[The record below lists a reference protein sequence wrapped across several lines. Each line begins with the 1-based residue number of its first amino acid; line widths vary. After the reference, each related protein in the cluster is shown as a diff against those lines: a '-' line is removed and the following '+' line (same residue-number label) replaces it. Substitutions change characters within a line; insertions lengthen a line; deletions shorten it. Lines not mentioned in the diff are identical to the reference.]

1 MIPILAGLGAAV
13 AFAASVLASTVSSR
27 RIGAGS
33 TVGWVLLI
41 GFPIAALAALADTT
55 GLTSAAAPWLLVAG
69 LGNVIG
75 LSCEYA
81 ALRIGRVSVVAPLTS
96 AEGAVASLMSIV
108 AGARFTVGLLLA
120 LGIIVTGG
128 AVTAASVGPD
138 GSEQPRRPHAALLSV
153 ALALLA
159 AICFGSSLY
168 STGRVSQSL
177 PLGWVLLPARLCGVL
192 LITIPLAARGRLRIE
207 RGVAPVLMV
216 AGLAEIVGFLC
227 LGIGGRANIAIT
239 SVLASQF
246 AAFAA
251 IGAVFLFGERLGA
264 SQKVGILA
272 IAIGTA
278 LVAAVGA

>member
-1 MIPILAGLGAAV
+1 LIAILAGLGAAV

-41 GFPIAALAALADTT
+41 GFPIAAVAAAADTT
-55 GLTSAAAPWLLVAG
+55 GLTAAAIPWLVIAG
-69 LGNVIG
+69 LGNVVG
-75 LSCEYA
+75 LGFEYA

-96 AEGAVASLMSIV
+96 SEGAVASLLSIM
-108 AGARFTVGLLLA
+108 AGARFTAILLLA
-120 LGIIVTGG
+120 LGIVAAGG
-128 AVTAASVGPD
+128 AATAASAEPVG
-138 GSEQPRRPHAALLSV
+138 GEHPRRSRGAVLSV
-153 ALALLA
+153 ALALMA
-159 AICFGSSLY
+159 ALCFGSSLY
-168 STGRVSQSL
+168 ASGRVSQSL

-192 LITIPLAARGRLRIE
+192 LVTIPLATRRRLRMD
-207 RGVAPVLMV
+207 RAVAPALVV

-227 LGIGGRANIAIT
+227 IGIGARTDIAIT

-264 SQKVGILA
+264 IQKAGVAG

>member
-1 MIPILAGLGAAV
+1 LIAILAGLGAAA
-13 AFAASVLASTVSSR
+13 AFAASVLASTVASR

-41 GFPIAALAALADTT
+41 GFPIAAVAALADTT
-55 GLTSAAAPWLLVAG
+55 GLTAAALAWLLVAG

-75 LSCEYA
+75 LGCAYA
-81 ALRIGRVSVVAPLTS
+81 ALRIGRVSVVAPLVS
-96 AEGAVASLMSIV
+96 SEGAVASLLSIL
-108 AGARFTVGLLLA
+108 AGARFTGILLLA
-120 LGIIVTGG
+120 LGIIVAGG
-128 AVTAASVGPD
+128 AMTAASVEPV
-138 GSEQPRRPHAALLSV
+138 GSEQPRRSDAGLLSV

-159 AICFGSSLY
+159 AICFGSGLY
-168 STGRVSQSL
+168 ATGRVSQSL

-192 LITIPLAARGRLRIE
+192 LVTVPLAARGRLRIE
-207 RGVAPVLMV
+207 RAIAPALVV
-216 AGLAEIVGFLC
+216 AGLAEVVGFLC
-227 LGIGGRANIAIT
+227 LGIGARMDITIT

-251 IGAVFLFGERLGA
+251 IGAVFLFGERLGTL
-264 SQKVGILA
+264 QKVGILG

>member
-1 MIPILAGLGAAV
+1 LIAILAGLGAAV
-13 AFAASVLASTVSSR
+13 AWAASVLASTVSSR

-41 GFPIAALAALADTT
+41 GFPIAAVTAAADTT
-55 GLTSAAAPWLLVAG
+55 GLTAAAIPWLVIAG

-75 LSCEYA
+75 LGCEYT

-96 AEGAVASLMSIV
+96 LEGAVASLLSIM
-108 AGARFTVGLLLA
+108 AGARLTAILLLA
-120 LGIIVTGG
+120 LGIIAAGG
-128 AVTAASVGPD
+128 AATAASAGPI
-138 GSEQPRRPHAALLSV
+138 GSEQPRRSHAAMLSV
-153 ALALLA
+153 TLALLA
-159 AICFGSSLY
+159 ALWFGASLY
-168 STGRVSQSL
+168 ATGRVSQSM
-177 PLGWVLLPARLCGVL
+177 PLAWVLLPARLGGVL
-192 LITIPLAARGRLRIE
+192 LVTIPLAARARLRMD
-207 RGVAPVLMV
+207 RAVAPALVV

-227 LGIGGRANIAIT
+227 IGIGARTDIAIT

-251 IGAVFLFGERLGA
+251 IGAVFMLGERLGTI
-264 SQKVGILA
+264 QKAGIVG

>member
-1 MIPILAGLGAAV
+1 MIAILAGLGAAV
-13 AFAASVLASTVSSR
+13 AFAASVLASTVSAR

-41 GFPIAALAALADTT
+41 GFPIAAVAAAADTT
-55 GLTSAAAPWLLVAG
+55 GLTAAAIPWLVIAG

-75 LSCEYA
+75 LGFEYA

-96 AEGAVASLMSIV
+96 SEGAVASLLSIM
-108 AGARFTVGLLLA
+108 AGARFTAILLLA
-120 LGIIVTGG
+120 LGIVAAGG
-128 AVTAASVGPD
+128 AATAASAEPAGR
-138 GSEQPRRPHAALLSV
+138 EQPRRSRAAVLSV

-159 AICFGSSLY
+159 ALCFGSSLY
-168 STGRVSQSL
+168 ATARVSQSL
-177 PLGWVLLPARLCGVL
+177 PLGWVLLPARLGGVL
-192 LITIPLAARGRLRIE
+192 LVTIPMATRGRLRMD
-207 RGVAPVLMV
+207 RAVAPALVV

-227 LGIGGRANIAIT
+227 IGIGARTDIAIT

-251 IGAVFLFGERLGA
+251 IGAVFLFGERLGTI
-264 SQKVGILA
+264 QKAGIVG

>member
-1 MIPILAGLGAAV
+1 MIAILAGLGAAV

-41 GFPIAALAALADTT
+41 GFPIAAVAALADTT
-55 GLTSAAAPWLLVAG
+55 GLTAAAIPWLVIAG

-75 LSCEYA
+75 LGCEYA

-96 AEGAVASLMSIV
+96 AEGAVASLLSVM
-108 AGARFTVGLLLA
+108 AGARFSAVLLLG
-120 LGIIVTGG
+120 LVIVAAGG
-128 AVTAASVGPD
+128 AATAASAEPI
-138 GSEQPRRPHAALLSV
+138 GSEQPRRSPAALLSV
-153 ALALLA
+153 SLALLA
-159 AICFGSSLY
+159 ALCFGASLY
-168 STGRVSQSL
+168 ATARVSQSL
-177 PLGWVLLPARLCGVL
+177 PLNWVLLSPRLCGVL
-192 LITIPLAARGRLRIE
+192 LVTIPMATRGRLRIE
-207 RGVAPVLMV
+207 RAVAPALVV

-227 LGIGGRANIAIT
+227 LGIGVRTNIAIT

-264 SQKVGILA
+264 SQKVGILG

-278 LVAAVGA
+278 LVAAVGT

>member
-1 MIPILAGLGAAV
+1 LIPIVAGLGAAA

-41 GFPIAALAALADTT
+41 GFPIAAVAALADTT
-55 GLTSAAAPWLLVAG
+55 GLTAAAVPWLLVAG

-75 LSCEYA
+75 LGCAYE
-81 ALRIGRVSVVAPLTS
+81 ALRIGRVSVVAPLVS
-96 AEGAVASLMSIV
+96 SEGAVAALMSIV
-108 AGARFTVGLLLA
+108 AGARFTGVLLLA
-120 LGIIVTGG
+120 LGIVVGGG
-128 AVTAASVGPD
+128 AMTAASVEPEG
-138 GSEQPRRPHAALLSV
+138 GERPRRSHAALLSV
-153 ALALLA
+153 ALALMA

-168 STGRVSQSL
+168 ATGRVSQSL
-177 PLGWVLLPARLCGVL
+177 PLGWVLLPARLGGVL
-192 LITIPLAARGRLRIE
+192 LVTLPLAARGRLRTE
-207 RGVAPVLMV
+207 RAVAPALVV
-216 AGLAEIVGFLC
+216 AGLAEIVGFLS
-227 LGIGGRANIAIT
+227 LGIGARTDIAIT

-264 SQKVGILA
+264 MQKVGILG

>member
-1 MIPILAGLGAAV
+1 LIAILAGLGAAV
-13 AFAASVLASTVSSR
+13 AFAASVLASTVSAR

-41 GFPIAALAALADTT
+41 GFPIAAVAAAADTT
-55 GLTSAAAPWLLVAG
+55 GLTAAAIPWLVIAG

-75 LSCEYA
+75 LGFEYA

-96 AEGAVASLMSIV
+96 SEGAVASLLSIM
-108 AGARFTVGLLLA
+108 AGARFTAILLLA
-120 LGIIVTGG
+120 LGIVAAGG
-128 AVTAASVGPD
+128 AATAASAEPAGR
-138 GSEQPRRPHAALLSV
+138 EQPRRSRAAVLSV

-159 AICFGSSLY
+159 ALCFGSSLY
-168 STGRVSQSL
+168 ATARVSQSL
-177 PLGWVLLPARLCGVL
+177 PLGWVLLPARLGGVL
-192 LITIPLAARGRLRIE
+192 LVTIPMATRGRLRMD
-207 RGVAPVLMV
+207 RAVAPALVV

-227 LGIGGRANIAIT
+227 IGIGARTDIAIT

-251 IGAVFLFGERLGA
+251 IGAVFLFGERLGTI
-264 SQKVGILA
+264 QKAGIVG

>member
-1 MIPILAGLGAAV
+1 LIAILAGWGAAV

-41 GFPIAALAALADTT
+41 GFPVAAVAAAADTT
-55 GLTSAAAPWLLVAG
+55 GLSTAAIPWLVIAG
-69 LGNVIG
+69 LGNVLG
-75 LSCEYA
+75 LGCEYA

-96 AEGAVASLMSIV
+96 SEGAVASLLSIV
-108 AGARFTVGLLLA
+108 AGARLTGILLLA
-120 LGIIVTGG
+120 LGIIAVGG
-128 AVTAASVGPD
+128 AATAASAEPT
-138 GSEQPRRPHAALLSV
+138 GSEQPRQSHAAVLSV

-159 AICFGSSLY
+159 ALCFGSSLY
-168 STGRVSQSL
+168 ATGRVSQSL

-192 LITIPLAARGRLRIE
+192 LVTIPLAARGGLRVD
-207 RGVAPVLMV
+207 RTVAPALVV

-227 LGIGGRANIAIT
+227 IGIGARTDIAIT

-251 IGAVFLFGERLGA
+251 IGAVFLFGERLGLI
-264 SQKVGILA
+264 QKAGIA
-272 IAIGTA
+272 GIAIGTA